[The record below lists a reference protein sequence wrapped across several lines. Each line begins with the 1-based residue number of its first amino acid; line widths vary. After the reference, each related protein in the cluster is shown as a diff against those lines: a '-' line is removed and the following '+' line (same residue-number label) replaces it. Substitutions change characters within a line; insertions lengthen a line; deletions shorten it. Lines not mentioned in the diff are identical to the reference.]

1 MSLGIRRLRPALV
14 GGALLAIVP
23 RLHAQA
29 AAEADSAPKLEVYA
43 EARVVSRYAWRGYD
57 LSRAKPAFQPYVEVT
72 LPSGL
77 GFNAFTTSA
86 LDRQTELDEAQLG
99 LTFRREVRGAWEV
112 GFGYLLYVMPG
123 TQTEPSP
130 EGPDSLSPAMSGEFV
145 ASVTRNWSGGYATLT
160 YARGHGSGVGNSVNL
175 WVQHTLAWA
184 GGRWSAEP
192 YVQVDYL
199 DEYGPPSGF
208 GDRMSGVEIGVPV
221 YRQLGAVR
229 LQLAGYL
236 TVVPSGYVRGS
247 NGAAG
252 GSARRVLPWA
262 AAGVVYERE

>member
-1 MSLGIRRLRPALV
+1 MRDGAAWLLPLV
-14 GGALLAIVP
+14 AGLAGQ
-23 RLHAQA
+23 LTA
-29 AAEADSAPKLEVYA
+29 AAAQESDSSSGPAIYA
-43 EARVVSRYAWRGYD
+43 EARVVSRYVWRGYD
-57 LSRAKPAFQPYVEVT
+57 LSGAKPAFQPYVEVT
-72 LPSGL
+72 LPGGL

-86 LDRQTELDEAQLG
+86 LDRKTEFDEAQLG

-130 EGPDSLSPAMSGEFV
+130 EGRDSLSPAMSGEFV
-145 ASVTRNWSGGYATLT
+145 ASVTRNWDAGYVALT
-160 YARGHGSGVGNSVNL
+160 YSRGHGSGAGNSVNL
-175 WVQHTLAWA
+175 WAQRTFAWA
-184 GGRWSAEP
+184 GERWSVEP
-192 YVQVDYL
+192 YVQADYL

-221 YRQLGAVR
+221 YRRLGGLR
-229 LQLAGYL
+229 LQLAGYV
-236 TVVPSGYVRGS
+236 TVVPSGYVRDANGS
-247 NGAAG
+247 AG